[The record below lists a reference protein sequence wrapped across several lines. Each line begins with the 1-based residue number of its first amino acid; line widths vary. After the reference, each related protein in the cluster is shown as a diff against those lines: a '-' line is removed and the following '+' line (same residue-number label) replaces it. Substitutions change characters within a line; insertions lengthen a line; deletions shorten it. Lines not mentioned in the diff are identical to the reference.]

1 MTEMTGLHRTIIL
14 TPGNNSKQKYI
25 IESIK
30 LKKKILLQKDSKLNF
45 IKSFMLKNNHF
56 K

>member
-1 MTEMTGLHRTIIL
+1 MTEMSGLHRTIIL
-14 TPGNNSKQKYI
+14 TPGNNFEQKCI

-30 LKKKILLQKDSKLNF
+30 LRKKYFYRKIQNWYSKKSSLLK
-45 IKSFMLKNNHF
+45 KNAF